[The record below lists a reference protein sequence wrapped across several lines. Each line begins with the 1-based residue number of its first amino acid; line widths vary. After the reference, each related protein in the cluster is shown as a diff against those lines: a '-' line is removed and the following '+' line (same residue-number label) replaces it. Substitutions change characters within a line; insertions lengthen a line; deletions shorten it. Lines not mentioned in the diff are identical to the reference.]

1 MTQEQTLKSQQ
12 NHSFLDLFK
21 RAKVEFLKSGTKE
34 KSPLYKSTYWEKSK
48 SVRGSAFD
56 CLRVER
62 NFPQKLDT
70 DQEETE
76 FTVKVSLWL
85 DSTPERFLVSE
96 DLQAVL
102 GIKEETRARIVAALW
117 QYIK

>member
-1 MTQEQTLKSQQ
+1 
-12 NHSFLDLFK
+12 
-21 RAKVEFLKSGTKE
+21 
-34 KSPLYKSTYWEKSK
+34 
-48 SVRGSAFD
+48 
-56 CLRVER
+56 
-62 NFPQKLDT
+62 
-70 DQEETE
+70 
-76 FTVKVSLWL
+76 VSLWL